1 MKNCNKCLEDKELD
15 KFPKKGNKC
24 KLCLSELKKLYYQNN
39 REKIISKVKEYTE
52 KNTEKIKEYKNEY
65 NKNNP

>member
-15 KFPKKGNKC
+15 KFTKKVNKC
-24 KLCLSELKKLYYQNN
+24 KLCLSELKNYIIKNN

-52 KNTEKIKEYKNEY
+52 KKY
-65 NKNNP
+65 

>member
-39 REKIISKVKEYTE
+39 
-52 KNTEKIKEYKNEY
+52 NTA
-65 NKNNP
+65 